1 MADVVVV
8 VGAGAIG
15 QAIARRV
22 GAGRHVLLSDRH
34 QEEADA
40 TAAVFR
46 DAGFEVSA
54 ATVDITDRESV
65 RALVDRA
72 GLIGAV
78 TGLVHAAG
86 VSPAHA
92 SPAMVLRVDLYGT
105 ALVLEEFGQVI
116 EAGGS
121 GVVVASQS
129 GHLLAPLSAAA
140 ERLLAVTPADDLLSL
155 PMLATGEV
163 RDALHAY
170 QLAKRGNAL
179 RVRAEAVRWARRGA
193 RINAVSPGIIAT
205 PMSQELLTGPGGAE
219 FRALIDGSP
228 ARRAGT
234 PDEVAT
240 VAALLLGPDGAFMT
254 GSDVLIDGGLT
265 AAAVFGPL

>member
-1 MADVVVV
+1 
-8 VGAGAIG
+8 
-15 QAIARRV
+15 
-22 GAGRHVLLSDRH
+22 
-34 QEEADA
+34 
-40 TAAVFR
+40 
-46 DAGFEVSA
+46 
-54 ATVDITDRESV
+54 
-65 RALVDRA
+65 
-72 GLIGAV
+72 
-78 TGLVHAAG
+78 
-86 VSPAHA
+86 
-92 SPAMVLRVDLYGT
+92 
-105 ALVLEEFGQVI
+105 
-116 EAGGS
+116 
-121 GVVVASQS
+121 
-129 GHLLAPLSAAA
+129 
-140 ERLLAVTPADDLLSL
+140 
-155 PMLATGEV
+155 MLATGKI